1 MPQPMSQQPVALWLL
16 SFALIAA
23 ALPAAAHEQHPETK
37 IAPWQQA
44 SQWPDRI
51 VVTLPDDPA
60 TSFAVTWRTDDSVD
74 GAVAEIAPALPD
86 ARFDAAAM
94 EVQADTQPLE
104 LDRVHR
110 LGETSAVEFNVGL
123 RPVHFHSV
131 TFRGLEADSLY
142 AYRVRGAEG
151 AWSEWFQARTAPR
164 QGPVSFIY
172 LGDAQNGI
180 LSHWA
185 RTVRAAFRHAQDA
198 RFILHA
204 GDLVNRASRDYE
216 WAQWFKSVGFI
227 HGMIPAIPVAGN
239 HEYDRL
245 GLPEDTTQRMLSI
258 MWRPQFT
265 LPVVESL
272 PSVLHETV
280 YEVRYHRD
288 LHIFVLDTQGGL
300 IAEQAAWLDERL
312 SASDAQWRVVTMH
325 HPTFS
330 SGANRDNAER
340 RELLLPVLLK
350 HEVDLVLQ
358 GHDHTYSRGV
368 ILDKDSIAN
377 DDAPVRTQAGD
388 ERQVRSMF
396 VNSVSGAKQYQ
407 LKEDRWDAY
416 AADGVTLEQ
425 AGENT
430 QFYQVVKVDG
440 DRLHY
445 DAFTAT
451 GERYDAFVMEKKTDG
466 SKRIVPDSA
475 YRAPERLFEN
485 TGDYPGSSGLN
496 D

>member
-1 MPQPMSQQPVALWLL
+1 MRENSFTSWLL
-16 SFALIAA
+16 SFTLVATSLTAV
-23 ALPAAAHEQHPETK
+23 AHEENPHPA

-44 SQWPDRI
+44 SAWPDRL
-51 VVTLPDDPA
+51 VTTLPDDPA
-60 TSFAVTWRTDDSVD
+60 KSFAVTWRTDDSV
-74 GAVAEIAPALPD
+74 GEAVAEIAPALPD
-86 ARFDAAAM
+86 ARFDVAATQ
-94 EVQADTQPLE
+94 VQADTQPLE

-110 LGETSAVEFNVGL
+110 LGETSEIPFNVGL
-123 RPVHFHSV
+123 EPVHFHSV
-131 TFRGLEADSLY
+131 TFHDLEPDSLY

-151 AWSEWFQARTAPR
+151 AWSEWFQIRTAPLE
-164 QGPVSFIY
+164 GPVSFIY

-288 LHIFVLDTQGGL
+288 LHIFVLDTQGGQ

-312 SASDAQWRVVTMH
+312 GESDAKWRVVTMH

-330 SGANRDNAER
+330 SGAERDNAER
-340 RELLLPVLLK
+340 RALFLPVLLR

-358 GHDHTYSRGV
+358 GHDHTYSRGL
-368 ILDKDSIAN
+368 ILDDASRTA
-377 DDAPVRTQAGD
+377 DEAPVRIQAGD
-388 ERQVRSMF
+388 ERRVTSMF

-407 LKEDRWDAY
+407 LKEDRWDGY
-416 AADGVTLEQ
+416 IEDDVILQQAA
-425 AGENT
+425 ENT
-430 QFYQVVKVDG
+430 QFYQVVEVDG
-440 DRLHY
+440 DRMRY
-445 DAFTAT
+445 ASFTAT
-451 GERYDAFVMEKKTDG
+451 GERYDAFVMEKGPDG
-466 SKRIVPDSA
+466 SKLIVPGSE
-475 YRAPERLFEN
+475 YRASERLFEN
-485 TGDYPGSSGLN
+485 TGPYPGSSGLN
-496 D
+496 E